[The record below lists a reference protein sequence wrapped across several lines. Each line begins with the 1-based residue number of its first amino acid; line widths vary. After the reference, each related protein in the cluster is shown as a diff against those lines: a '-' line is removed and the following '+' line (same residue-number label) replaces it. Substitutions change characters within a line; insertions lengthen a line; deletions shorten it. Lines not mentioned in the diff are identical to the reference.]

1 MLSYRGL
8 AKFLFFSCIL
18 NFVDVGMLAREEI
31 VKILKLILRALI
43 LGTDFSTHLS
53 LKRDGHPMWS
63 WVTLSWTFTSFVI
76 HLGIF
81 CFRWIK
87 KKLRGK
93 TVCPEPESSKVTRD
107 KGTSILIWFEKIFCQ
122 VFIEE
127 NFTEVCYHVP
137 FVQTGRNI
145 YHAWRLYK
153 LGYGRPD
160 FDVSKSS
167 EVEAILKEVGLAGQ
181 YECFFVFLRD

>member
-8 AKFLFFSCIL
+8 AMFLFFNCIL

-31 VKILKLILRALI
+31 VKILRLILRALI

-63 WVTLSWTFTSFVI
+63 WVTLSWMFTSFVI

-93 TVCPEPESSKVTRD
+93 TVCPEPESSRVTRNE
-107 KGTSILIWFEKIFCQ
+107 GTWCERICNQ
-122 VFIEE
+122 VFVEE
-127 NFTEVCYHVP
+127 NFKEVCLC
-137 FVQTGRNI
+137 
-145 YHAWRLYK
+145 RLSGISTTHRDSIYK
-153 LGYGRPD
+153 LGFGRPD